1 METTT
6 NNTSFIAGQMENL
19 GTYEVYVPNKI
30 NHNFTFSDNRTL
42 KLLEEATIQLSRLNY
57 ACCSME
63 FYNMFTNMHVH
74 LEALCSN
81 EIEGTH
87 ADIKDVLSDNLG
99 EDTNSTKIRNLYKTT
114 HDFFTDE
121 KLLNTNIYTINMIEK
136 INKSLMKDV
145 KPSKLHNG
153 KIRTAQNFV
162 GGHDILSALFVPP
175 PANLVPELVED
186 LNNFWLN
193 ENFFIPKLIKIAIYH
208 FQFETIH
215 PFMDGN
221 GRTGRLL
228 VALQLRD
235 SGLLSLPVLCLS
247 NYWKRNRGLYYEAL
261 TTVRYTHNIEYWVR
275 FFLDSII
282 KAGKERL
289 NTIEKIQQL
298 QKDYSKLIFEKCKS
312 PVNYL
317 KLLNYLIK
325 DKPVIKVKDVQDT
338 LGISYQGA
346 NKIID
351 NFVTLGIL
359 KEENENRRN
368 RVFIFKEYYNLVFDS
383 KDNK

>member
-1 METTT
+1 MESAT
-6 NNTSFIAGQMENL
+6 NITSFIAGQIENS
-19 GTYEVYVPNKI
+19 GAYEVYIPNKI
-30 NHNFTFSDNRTL
+30 NHNFTFCDNRTL

-99 EDTNSTKIRNLYKTT
+99 EDTNSVKIRNLYKTT
-114 HDFFTDE
+114 HDFFNDE
-121 KLLNTNIYTINMIEK
+121 KLRSANIYTINMIEK

-145 KPSKLHNG
+145 KPSKYHNG
-153 KIRTAQNFV
+153 KIRTEQNFI
-162 GGHDILSALFVPP
+162 GGDNILSALFVPP
-175 PANLVPELVED
+175 PAKLVPELMQD
-186 LNNFWLN
+186 LNDFWEN
-193 ENFFIPKLIKIAIYH
+193 EDYFIPKLIKIAIYH

-235 SGLLSLPVLCLS
+235 SRLLSLPVLCLS
-247 NYWKRNRGLYYEAL
+247 NYWKRNRGRYYEAL
-261 TTVRYTHNIEYWVR
+261 TTVRYTHNLEYWVR

-282 KAGKERL
+282 NASKERL
-289 NTIEKIQQL
+289 ETIEKIQHL
-298 QKDYSKLIFEKCKS
+298 QKEYSKLIFKSFKS
-312 PVNYL
+312 PVNYIEV
-317 KLLNYLIK
+317 LNRLIT
-325 DKPVIKVKDVQDT
+325 DTPIIKVKDVQDW
-338 LGISYQGA
+338 LGITYQGA

-351 NFVTLGIL
+351 NLLTLGIL
-359 KEENENRRN
+359 KEENENKRN
-368 RVFIFKEYYNLVFDS
+368 RIFIFKEYYNLVFES
-383 KDNK
+383 ER